1 MLVRFGTAAEVV
13 AVEGRATVGDLPV
26 MMEESVGWP
35 KMIGDFRNAGHA
47 NGIFGDTMSTLA
59 ECSGAM
65 GSETLGLFSE
75 AREASVTSLSSR
87 FRFPT
92 PVVCVLFSCTCFLR
106 TANPISALNFPYTFG
121 PLYEASES
129 QKSRLRSL
137 VRPIQISLAMTAY
150 CVAMPSDS
158 LVGGKTNG
166 WINSSA
172 MAAADSMA
180 LAGQEWVSLKSDPR
194 EDKTEGI
201 DGALA

>member
-26 MMEESVGWP
+26 MVDESVGWP
-35 KMIGDFRNAGHA
+35 NMIGDCRNAGHA

-59 ECSGAM
+59 DCSGAM
-65 GSETLGLFSE
+65 GSETLDLLSE

-87 FRFPT
+87 LRFP
-92 PVVCVLFSCTCFLR
+92 PAAVWVFFSFTNPPR
-106 TANPISALNFPYTFG
+106 AANPISALNFPYTLG

-137 VRPIQISLAMTAY
+137 VRSFQISLAMTAY

-158 LVGGKTNG
+158 LVGG
-166 WINSSA
+166 
-172 MAAADSMA
+172 
-180 LAGQEWVSLKSDPR
+180 
-194 EDKTEGI
+194 
-201 DGALA
+201 